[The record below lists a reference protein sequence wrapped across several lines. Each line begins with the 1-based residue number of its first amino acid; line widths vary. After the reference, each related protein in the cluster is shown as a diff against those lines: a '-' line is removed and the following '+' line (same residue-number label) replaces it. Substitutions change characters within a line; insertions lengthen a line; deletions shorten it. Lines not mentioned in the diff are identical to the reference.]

1 MKCVG
6 LSKIWASLLSILIY
20 TAYLS
25 TVDWGKVPESFNG
38 GPGPVLLVLE
48 FMVLLLPRKIWSGSA
63 PACCGLVAFK
73 ASYPPSLHTAL
84 SFVPVLS
91 LDSSASEPPEADGG
105 VWKITEQEIC
115 GGPLEDGCGL
125 NYLSLQEGLPPS
137 RVFLLCM
144 PRRLISALIIIILA

>member
-1 MKCVG
+1 MC
-6 LSKIWASLLSILIY
+6 LSKIWTSLLLILIY
-20 TAYLS
+20 PASLIA
-25 TVDWGKVPESFNG
+25 VDSGKVPESFSG
-38 GPGPVLLVLE
+38 GPGPVLLVME
-48 FMVLLLPRKIWSGSA
+48 FMVLLLPRKIWSGSV
-63 PACCGLVAFK
+63 PAWCGLVASK
-73 ASYPPSLHTAL
+73 ASYPQSLHWAL

-91 LDSSASEPPEADGG
+91 LDSYASEPSEADGG

-125 NYLSLQEGLPPS
+125 NYLSLQEGLLPF